1 MALGIDPTNA
11 PRLRLFAWNVF
22 LGSRKSNHIPV
33 SQSITQILSWPEV
46 EELVSIYFA
55 KVDPC
60 YGFVDRRSLERRMRT
75 YWTNDETETS
85 SFEAVMCGVA
95 ALGLL
100 FSRRNVVDA
109 ELDLVETAKRI
120 LEESISLH
128 PSLDIVTAWVLRVAY
143 MRMTAPAHA
152 AWMAS
157 CMLMHTLEAAGIHST
172 HVLNWSADE
181 SGQPLTPE
189 IRKRILGVA
198 QHLNIWM
205 SFDIGRSRVHLQ
217 TLDFDLPAPRE
228 GGYTTELLE
237 LLPHSENLNPDKILA
252 QCNLTL
258 LLCRRLRTL
267 NFHFQGSLLSQVL
280 TVTARGIKA
289 AQDLLDDCAPWH
301 HVVNVPFQIICIL
314 LALDTPAAIAQLNDG
329 IKTLSNIQLV
339 YPTDAAKEA
348 LSTACLLIH
357 LHRKR
362 KEADLK
368 TLSEIVSTYSPSVLF
383 DQTIPSQPQ
392 TINDWG
398 STWLETL
405 PEMPDLQTFDIDRF
419 LNGSSE
425 WSIPGD
431 WTQGF
436 CDMNAL
442 LKKAYPWIKL
452 PLIVSAPML
461 GAATPALAASV
472 SQAGGIG
479 FLAGGTKPA
488 ELDNLLTKT
497 SALFS
502 CKSHLH
508 NSVLPIGVGFQNWGC
523 DLDVMSPIFQKHCVA
538 AIWLFAPKQLSDFSA
553 WAQEIRSVSEGRTQV
568 WVQVGTVFGALEV
581 MKLARPDV
589 IVVQGTDAGGHG
601 LRQSAS
607 IISLLPETKDALK
620 AAGYPHV
627 PVLAAGGIAE
637 SRGVAAALTL
647 GAAGVVMGTRF
658 LAASEAGIAKGWQN
672 EIIRVKDGGITT
684 RRSTLCDR
692 LKETVGWPQH
702 YDGRAIINKGHSDE
716 EAGLSDAENVRMYK
730 EGLKRGDGAWGDHG
744 RMVTYAGTGV
754 GLIKDRKSAA
764 AIVEETSSGASEILQ
779 RCAGTVSSRL

>member
-1 MALGIDPTNA
+1 MALGIDPANA

-33 SQSITQILSWPEV
+33 SRSITQILSWPEA
-46 EELVSIYFA
+46 EELVGVYFA

-60 YGFVDRRSLERRMRT
+60 YGFVDRLSLERRMRT
-75 YWTNDETETS
+75 YWTNDNAETS
-85 SFEAVMCGVA
+85 SFEAVLCGIA

-120 LEESISLH
+120 LEDSISVH

-143 MRMTAPAHA
+143 MRMIAPAHA

-157 CMLMHTLEAAGIHST
+157 SGIHST
-172 HVLNWSADE
+172 HVLNWGTDE
-181 SGQPLTPE
+181 SGQSLTPE

-198 QHLNIWM
+198 QHLNVWM

-237 LLPHSENLNPDKILA
+237 LLPHAENLNPDKNVDVLDLKNSLSKIVERHHTAPPSILA

-258 LLCRRLRTL
+258 LLCRRLRIL

-280 TVTARGIKA
+280 SVTARGIQA

-383 DQTIPSQPQ
+383 DQQLLSQPQ

-398 STWLETL
+398 NTWLETL
-405 PEMPDLQTFDIDRF
+405 PEMSDLQTFDIDRF

-425 WSIPGD
+425 WNIPGD
-431 WTQGF
+431 W
-436 CDMNAL
+436 
-442 LKKAYPWIKL
+442 
-452 PLIVSAPML
+452 
-461 GAATPALAASV
+461 
-472 SQAGGIG
+472 SQ
-479 FLAGGTKPA
+479 
-488 ELDNLLTKT
+488 
-497 SALFS
+497 
-502 CKSHLH
+502 
-508 NSVLPIGVGFQNWGC
+508 
-523 DLDVMSPIFQKHCVA
+523 
-538 AIWLFAPKQLSDFSA
+538 
-553 WAQEIRSVSEGRTQV
+553 
-568 WVQVGTVFGALEV
+568 
-581 MKLARPDV
+581 
-589 IVVQGTDAGGHG
+589 
-601 LRQSAS
+601 
-607 IISLLPETKDALK
+607 SL
-620 AAGYPHV
+620 
-627 PVLAAGGIAE
+627 
-637 SRGVAAALTL
+637 
-647 GAAGVVMGTRF
+647 
-658 LAASEAGIAKGWQN
+658 
-672 EIIRVKDGGITT
+672 
-684 RRSTLCDR
+684 
-692 LKETVGWPQH
+692 
-702 YDGRAIINKGHSDE
+702 
-716 EAGLSDAENVRMYK
+716 
-730 EGLKRGDGAWGDHG
+730 
-744 RMVTYAGTGV
+744 
-754 GLIKDRKSAA
+754 
-764 AIVEETSSGASEILQ
+764 
-779 RCAGTVSSRL
+779 